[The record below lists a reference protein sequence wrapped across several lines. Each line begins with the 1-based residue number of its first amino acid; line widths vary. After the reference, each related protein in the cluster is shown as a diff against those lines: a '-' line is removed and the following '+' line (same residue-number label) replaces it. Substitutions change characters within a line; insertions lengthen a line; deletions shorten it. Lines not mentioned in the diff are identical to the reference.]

1 MVLSVILARARHHG
15 ENLLDLSHVLIGQL
29 HALALL
35 GVKFGFGR
43 ATHRDQSR
51 DFVAL

>member
-1 MVLSVILARARHHG
+1 MLPRARHHG

-29 HALALL
+29 HTFALL
-35 GVKFGFGR
+35 GLAFGFRG
-43 ATHRDQSR
+43 TSHRDQSR